1 MGLKYKYYKQSKPLI
16 NIALNIPLNRAG
28 VPFLY
33 NLSPV
38 AYILKY
44 NKLINKRRLLHQL
57 PLLNY
62 RAFTQ
67 REISTV
73 ISSVWMLSRCGLD
86 RLICRGRSN
95 QLPCKQLSSLFKASG
110 SAVMTSYRMLYKPA
124 VMGKAVNKM
133 GELKHVNNGVLTI
146 CIIERQQREL

>member
-16 NIALNIPLNRAG
+16 NIALNIQLNRAG

-33 NLSPV
+33 NPSPV

-62 RAFTQ
+62 SAFTQ
-67 REISTV
+67 RDISMV
-73 ISSVWMLSRCGLD
+73 ISNVWMLSRCGLD

-110 SAVMTSYRMLYKPA
+110 SAVMTSYRMPIQTRRY
-124 VMGKAVNKM
+124 
-133 GELKHVNNGVLTI
+133 GESSKQDGRT
-146 CIIERQQREL
+146 ETRE